1 MTAKTDQPFIE
12 TDAAG
17 CLYDRR
23 MRENILKAVPPEE
36 AAASEALAAM
46 RMASHGFRTM
56 MDRWLERHDMS
67 EGRLSVL
74 WLLRVKT
81 AMTLG
86 ELAERLDVSPRNIT
100 GLVDHLERDSLV
112 ERFPDPDD
120 RRAIQVRLAPAGKL
134 KLSQVKKEMGSSR
147 YGVVAGFTDEEL
159 NQLRHLCLKLVQN
172 MNANREL
179 EKV

>member
-1 MTAKTDQPFIE
+1 MPPKTEPPFIE

-23 MRENILKAVPPEE
+23 IRENIVKAVPAEE
-36 AAASEALAAM
+36 AAASEALAAL

-81 AMTLG
+81 EMTLG

-100 GLVDHLERDSLV
+100 GLVDHLEQDSLV

-120 RRAIQVRLAPAGKL
+120 RRAVRVRLAPAGKQ
-134 KLSQVKKEMGSSR
+134 KLSEVKKEMGSSR

-159 NQLRHLCLKLVQN
+159 IQLRHLCLKLVQN

>member
-1 MTAKTDQPFIE
+1 MPAKTEPPFIE

-23 MRENILKAVPPEE
+23 IRQNISRAVPQEE
-36 AAASEALAAM
+36 VAASEALAAL

-56 MDRWLERHDMS
+56 MDRWLERHGMS

-74 WLLRVKT
+74 WLLRVKND
-81 AMTLG
+81 MTLG

-100 GLVDHLERDSLV
+100 GLVDHLEQDSLV
-112 ERFPDPDD
+112 ERIPDPDD
-120 RRAIQVRLAPAGKL
+120 RRAVRVRLAPGGKQ
-134 KLSQVKKEMGSSR
+134 KLSEVKKEMGSSR

-159 NQLRHLCLKLVQN
+159 VQLRHLCLKLVQN
-172 MNANREL
+172 MNATKEL